1 LDVPQLRTL
10 AALRREFFPV
20 CWRCAGLHLGLSVPG
35 FICGNPPFALAVS
48 FGAVGLAAQRFMLP
62 LMVDGLGNALRA
74 WDSPGWWRALT
85 GLELAL
91 ACRSCWRR

>member
-1 LDVPQLRTL
+1 
-10 AALRREFFPV
+10 
-20 CWRCAGLHLGLSVPG
+20 
-35 FICGNPPFALAVS
+35 
-48 FGAVGLAAQRFMLP
+48 MLP